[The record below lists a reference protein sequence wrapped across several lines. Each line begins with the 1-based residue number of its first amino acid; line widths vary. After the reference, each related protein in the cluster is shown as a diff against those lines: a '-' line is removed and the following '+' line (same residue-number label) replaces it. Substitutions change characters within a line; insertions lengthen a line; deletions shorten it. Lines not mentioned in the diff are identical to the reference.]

1 MRFNFY
7 TVVKYFWVLA
17 FVIAMFSFMLTWEL
31 NHLLR
36 GGFAVLM
43 IVIFA
48 VADAYYE
55 DDKALVKR

>member
-7 TVVKYFWVLA
+7 KVIKYVWVLA
-17 FVIAMFSFMLTWEL
+17 FVITMFSFMLSWEP

-36 GGFAVLM
+36 GGFSVVM

-55 DDKALVKR
+55 DDKALTK